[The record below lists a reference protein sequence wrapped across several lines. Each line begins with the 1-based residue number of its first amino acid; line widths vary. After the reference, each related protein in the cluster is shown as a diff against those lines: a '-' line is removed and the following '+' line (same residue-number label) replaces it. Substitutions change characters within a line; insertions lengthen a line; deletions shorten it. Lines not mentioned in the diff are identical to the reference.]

1 MTGPAAPAAV
11 APPARPGYRG
21 HVSNAR
27 AGGASAPQAGGPAGR
42 AALSD
47 KPADGDADRYPGR
60 DLGLPEAGPGSVSG
74 IGRRLG
80 ALIIDWLACTL
91 ISLAIFRTQTWTI
104 VFFAAETW
112 LLTSLTGL
120 TLGKRL
126 TGIRVARLDNRP
138 VGLVA
143 GLLRTVLLLLV
154 VPPLVFDRDLRGL
167 HDKAART
174 VVLRM

>member
-1 MTGPAAPAAV
+1 M
-11 APPARPGYRG
+11 
-21 HVSNAR
+21 SNAR
-27 AGGASAPQAGGPAGR
+27 AGGASAPQTSGR
-42 AALSD
+42 AARPD
-47 KPADGDADRYPGR
+47 EPAGGDADRYPGR
-60 DLGLPEAGPGSVSG
+60 SLGLPEAGPGSVAG
-74 IGRRLG
+74 VGRRLG
-80 ALIIDWLACTL
+80 ALIIDWLACML

-104 VFFAAETW
+104 AFFAAEVW
-112 LLTSLTGL
+112 ILTSLTGL

-126 TGIRVARLDNRP
+126 TSIRVARLDGRP

-143 GLLRTVLLLLV
+143 GLVRTVLLLLV